1 MVAIQNSTVKDL
13 KGSEYDS
20 FRNKSNELTV
30 EYDWIL
36 WGYRTVIPQKLR
48 KQILCELH
56 LSHLGIVKTK
66 TLARS
71 YVYWPNI
78 DVDIEQLIKYCCPV
92 KNYKQVQKK
101 VNQ

>member
-1 MVAIQNSTVKDL
+1 MSFKNVAIETRRDPILSKLVIAIQNSTVKDL
-13 KGSEYDS
+13 KGSEYEP

-30 EYDWIL
+30 DYDCIL

-66 TLARS
+66 ALARS
-71 YVYWPNI
+71 YIY
-78 DVDIEQLIKYCCPV
+78 
-92 KNYKQVQKK
+92 
-101 VNQ
+101 